1 MPSRSATNTILGYF
15 YQFDY
20 SIERLLALQN
30 NSDTITVEGIED
42 IDINS
47 ALEET
52 AIQCK
57 YYSKT
62 AYNHSVIKKPIRLML
77 SHYKETIGN
86 NKPELKY
93 KLYGHFNSGQDKLT
107 LPITIESLKTN
118 FLSYTKDK
126 VKHEH
131 HADLGLS
138 DADLI
143 RFLDLLEININASEY
158 TEQINEIF
166 TRIQDEF
173 LCDIFEAE
181 HYYYN
186 NALKVIKDIAVKND
200 VSGRI
205 ISKSQF
211 LSKIDK
217 KEVLF
222 NLWFL
227 RLKGKLK
234 HFRELR
240 RKYFTSLNTSPFER
254 FFLIEVP
261 TSFNQSELKELL
273 FTISKKWSK
282 LTKRTTQP
290 FCSYVYLHNLPEEKL
305 IEIKVELQKE
315 SFSFIDGC
323 DFQGAPFSHNSLVK
337 QASHINGIK
346 IKILNELNHIDLMLS
361 NISTTKEVYQFFLS
375 TPFYDNSSNELKHI
389 KIQINELTN
398 IKEII

>member
-1 MPSRSATNTILGYF
+1 MPGRSATDTILGYF

-20 SIERLLALQN
+20 SIETLLSLQN
-30 NSDTITVEGIED
+30 NNDSITIEGIED

-47 ALEET
+47 ATEET

-77 SHYKETIGN
+77 SHYKETIEN

-138 DADLI
+138 DDDLI
-143 RFLDLLEININASEY
+143 RFLDLLEININAREY
-158 TEQINEIF
+158 TEQLNEIL
-166 TRIQDEF
+166 TRIQNEF
-173 LCDIFEAE
+173 SCDKFEAE

-211 LSKIDK
+211 LNKIDK

-227 RLKGKLK
+227 QLKGKLK

-240 RKYFTSLNTSPFER
+240 RKYFTSLNTSPFEK
-254 FFLIEVP
+254 VP
-261 TSFNQSELKELL
+261 
-273 FTISKKWSK
+273 W
-282 LTKRTTQP
+282 
-290 FCSYVYLHNLPEEKL
+290 
-305 IEIKVELQKE
+305 
-315 SFSFIDGC
+315 
-323 DFQGAPFSHNSLVK
+323 
-337 QASHINGIK
+337 
-346 IKILNELNHIDLMLS
+346 
-361 NISTTKEVYQFFLS
+361 
-375 TPFYDNSSNELKHI
+375 
-389 KIQINELTN
+389 
-398 IKEII
+398 